1 MMRRSSFSV
10 FILLSAGCAQ
20 PPTHELEIGAARV
33 EAARQQ
39 DAAVFAPELFAEAES
54 SLAEAQRLAANESD
68 YLAAIQA
75 AAHSTLRANE
85 AFSRAS
91 SERIVVVR
99 RLDQLLFE
107 LGSLLEMA
115 ADRGAREEA
124 PSELSAFQSR
134 YDAVRAMVKER
145 DLLDALAAGA
155 ALKPELLLLE
165 ERFRQDAPPHP
176 SK

>member
-1 MMRRSSFSV
+1 MRRRSFACIFV
-10 FILLSAGCAQ
+10 LVAEGCAQ
-20 PPTHELEIGAARV
+20 APRAELEISAARV
-33 EAARQQ
+33 EAAREQ

-54 SLAEAQRLAANESD
+54 FLAEAERLSAKERN

-85 AFSRAS
+85 AFHRAS

-115 ADRGAREEA
+115 ADRGAREQA
-124 PSELSAFQSR
+124 PAELSAFLPR
-134 YDAVRAMVKER
+134 YEAIRAMVKER
-145 DLLDALAAGA
+145 DLLDALAAGR
-155 ALKPELLLLE
+155 ALKPELVAFE
-165 ERFRQDAPPHP
+165 KRFRAE
-176 SK
+176 